1 MMSKKTKKQYNNYI
15 TFICYDII
23 YYKNTTK
30 TFTSNLFSLKFGG
43 NGNFAAMCSS
53 WKLAI

>member
-43 NGNFAAMCSS
+43 NGNCAAMCSS